1 MPIGA
6 LNDII
11 ITITNVIRKSEYAS
25 SIFTGSD
32 EAEARFDDWQGKVLD
47 KAQKIYGHWDSDVY
61 ISMFMT
67 GELEKLLYDIFPPKE
82 IEVNLTF

>member
-32 EAEARFDDWQGKVLD
+32 EAEARFDEWQSKVLD
-47 KAQKIYGHWDSDVY
+47 QAQKIYGHWDSDLY
-61 ISMFMT
+61 ISMFFT
-67 GELEKLLYDIFPPKE
+67 EKLEELLREILPQSKE
-82 IEVNLTF
+82 ITSC

>member
-25 SIFTGSD
+25 SIITGSD
-32 EAEARFDDWQGKVLD
+32 EAEARFDEWQSKVLD
-47 KAQKIYGHWDSDVY
+47 QAQKIYGHWDSDVY
-61 ISMFMT
+61 ISMFFT
-67 GELEKLLYDIFPPKE
+67 GKLEESLREILPQSKE
-82 IEVNLTF
+82 ITSC

>member
-61 ISMFMT
+61 ISMWMT
-67 GELEKLLYDIFPPKE
+67 DQLEELLREVLPQSKE
-82 IEVNLTF
+82 ITTC